1 MAKIR
6 QKNNKRC
13 RVQITTAKKV
23 WEEYVRNQRLAAE
36 LKVEIDLSGD
46 FSVWLSRQNEQV
58 AQELKNLKAL
68 ATEDQQV
75 AVETEK
81 TVGIEMAV
89 RDDVAVSYGGDGCSD
104 KHVAAEGK
112 DQEGAE
118 AYGNNSF

>member
-6 QKNNKRC
+6 QKNSKRY
-13 RVQITTAKKV
+13 RVQITTTKKV
-23 WEEYVRNQRLAAE
+23 WEEYDRNQRLAVE

-58 AQELKNLKAL
+58 AQELQNLKAL
-68 ATEDQQV
+68 ADQDQQG
-75 AVETEK
+75 AVEEEK
-81 TVGIEMAV
+81 TVSSEIAV
-89 RDDVAVSYGGDGCSD
+89 CDVVAVSNGGSGCSD

-112 DQEGAE
+112 DLEDAE

>member
-46 FSVWLSRQNEQV
+46 FSVWLSRQNDQV
-58 AQELKNLKAL
+58 WQELQNLKAM
-68 ATEDQQV
+68 ADEDQQG
-75 AVETEK
+75 AVETGK
-81 TVGIEMAV
+81 TVSSEM
-89 RDDVAVSYGGDGCSD
+89 VAEEAEVDGGD
-104 KHVAAEGK
+104 
-112 DQEGAE
+112 
-118 AYGNNSF
+118 NSI